1 MLTFSASF
9 AGRFL
14 NLCLRV
20 RHSLI
25 LAFGGVLCSYC
36 HSVGLRSSGQAA
48 KVKRRGKRPRAACVA
63 PQTQAEGVAGER
75 LPVGGERVVKTS
87 SFVFRYLVLNCH
99 VWLVAL
105 PVLRRQKTALPLCQ
119 PFSETEQVGA
129 LERREHT
136 LAPVFQLR

>member
-14 NLCLRV
+14 DLCLRV

-25 LAFGGVLCSYC
+25 LAFGGVLCFYC

-48 KVKRRGKRPRAACVA
+48 KVKRRDKRPRAACVA

-87 SFVFRYLVLNCH
+87 GLFRYLVLNRH

-119 PFSETEQVGA
+119 PFSEMEQVGA

-136 LAPVFQLR
+136 LTPVFQLR